1 VWALGAQAGTWKS
14 WRGSGW
20 VWGARAGTWTSW
32 RGPWLK
38 DRNIEN
44 ESFVQC
50 LELKVHLRAFFD
62 ILSNLGNSY
71 PDYDLATARA
81 LLVKH

>member
-1 VWALGAQAGTWKS
+1 VHRQVLGSHGGVQV
-14 WRGSGW
+14 GSG
-20 VWGARAGTWTSW
+20 VHGQVHGRHG
-32 RGPWLK
+32 GVHGYK